1 MLGTIEKTETAH
13 AATTLANVAVEAS
26 TTRAPTASGA
36 RSGRPNFIEM
46 QIELTRQPGGREAET
61 KWVELTCRCVGSVD
75 GTKGAAAPRSV
86 HALLMK
92 TDMTGGACS
101 TEGLT
106 AGVATLSSARA
117 QKAVLLDLLDH
128 PESKHVAEGT

>member
-46 QIELTRQPGGREAET
+46 KIELTRQPGGREAET
-61 KWVELTCRCVGSVD
+61 QWVELARRCVGSVD
-75 GTKGAAAPRSV
+75 DTK
-86 HALLMK
+86 
-92 TDMTGGACS
+92 GGACS

-106 AGVATLSSARA
+106 AGVAIISAARV
-117 QKAVLLDLLDH
+117 QKAVLLDFDLGNMLALRVV
-128 PESKHVAEGT
+128 E